1 MGATLTLKRQEA
13 DFLIAL
19 TAFFVAFVGV
29 RFWRIICFA
38 LHRIFSTSNPQ
49 DVVYHQRQAILR
61 NSSAPEGDIELL
73 LRLFWK
79 NRYSKQGLKL
89 LSTAL
94 FACSC
99 LIAFVAAGALS
110 SRISTGVG
118 DEVLI
123 KSERCGFYYSS
134 STEMNSDRYLAL
146 AYPAEILDQAA
157 NYAQKC
163 YLNGSFGLDCNLW
176 VQSRLPGTVDY
187 AATCPFDDGM
197 CRTETENIRMDTGYV
212 DSHDDLGINAPAHE
226 RVLWRNVLHC
236 APLVTSGFT
245 SQQITPLR
253 NFTRY
258 HYGSF
263 VSPDGPRDFVS
274 TSNIWFSIS
283 FRQRYYLDADM
294 CQIQGLQRPRHSVTI

>member
-1 MGATLTLKRQEA
+1 MYFISGSSRESALQYPVHIGAWRNWSRGPIMGATLTLKRQEA

-38 LHRIFSTSNPQ
+38 LHRIFSTANPK

-79 NRYSKQGLKL
+79 NRYSRQGFKL

-94 FACSC
+94 FACTC

-118 DEVLI
+118 NEVLI
-123 KSERCGFYYSS
+123 KSARCGFYYSS
-134 STEMNSDRYLAL
+134 NTDPASDRYLSL
-146 AYPAEILDQAA
+146 AYPAETLDQAA

-163 YLNGSFGLDCNLW
+163 YLNGSLGLDCNLW
-176 VQSRLPGTVDY
+176 VRSRLGGTVDLE
-187 AATCPFDDGM
+187 ASCPFDERI
-197 CRTETENIRMDTGYV
+197 CRTGTGNIRMDTGYI
-212 DSHDDLGINAPAHE
+212 DSHDDLGINAPAKE

-245 SQQITPLR
+245 TMKSTPTR
-253 NFTRY
+253 NLTRY

-263 VSPDGPRDFVS
+263 VSGDGPRDYVS
-274 TSNIWFSIS
+274 AAYT
-283 FRQRYYLDADM
+283 
-294 CQIQGLQRPRHSVTI
+294 